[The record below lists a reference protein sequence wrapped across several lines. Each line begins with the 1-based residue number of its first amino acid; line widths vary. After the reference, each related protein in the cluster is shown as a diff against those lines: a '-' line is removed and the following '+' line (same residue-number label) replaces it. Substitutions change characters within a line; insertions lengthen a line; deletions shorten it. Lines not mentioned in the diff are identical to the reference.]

1 MAPVPAR
8 IGKYEV
14 TQVLG
19 QGSMGVVYKALD
31 PHIQRPVAIKVVH
44 KALLGDSAEGQA
56 IAARFLN
63 EAKAVGRIAHPGVVA
78 IYEFGEDAETA
89 YIAMEFVQGRNLDEI
104 LGETPVP
111 PAGQTLQVMDQ
122 LLDAL
127 AHAHAQGVWHRD
139 VKPANILVT
148 HGGQVKLT
156 DFGIARLA
164 DASLTQVSSMIGT
177 PSYMAPEQFMG
188 EGIDHRADLFACG
201 VLLYRLLTGKR
212 PFRGSSEVVMY
223 KILHEEAPPPSVF
236 TGGASWPAFD
246 AVVARAMAKKASER
260 YPDAEAM
267 RQALRVIAQGRTG
280 LPGAGGAQATNV
292 IVVPHPQ
299 RD

>member
-246 AVVARAMAKKASER
+246 AVVARAMA
-260 YPDAEAM
+260 
-267 RQALRVIAQGRTG
+267 
-280 LPGAGGAQATNV
+280 
-292 IVVPHPQ
+292 
-299 RD
+299 